1 MNKGAIW
8 RNVPPPRPPPLRLSF
23 ICGSFVAEN
32 NREEKKGYSLL
43 HHCSR
48 NWEIDRDG
56 GNGKLVSYIWL
67 KGRQRNKLTT
77 VE

>member
-1 MNKGAIW
+1 MEKCT
-8 RNVPPPRPPPLRLSF
+8 PPPSAPHLYDFLL
-23 ICGSFVAEN
+23 FVAPLWQKTIE
-32 NREEKKGYSLL
+32 RKKGYSLL